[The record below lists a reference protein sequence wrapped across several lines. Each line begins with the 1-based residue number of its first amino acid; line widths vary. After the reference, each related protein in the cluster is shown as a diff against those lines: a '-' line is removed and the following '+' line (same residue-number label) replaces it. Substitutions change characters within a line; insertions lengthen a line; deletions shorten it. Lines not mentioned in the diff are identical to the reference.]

1 MANMLRALEAHVAL
15 FGMFDDPATEAT
27 IKKAIDKQKVPEMS
41 KKKLARKE
49 RDNLPDSAFGLPKM
63 RKYPLTDPDRVKN
76 AIKYF
81 KFCGKENRAE
91 LAKNIEKAAKKF
103 KIEIVVTRGNPIAD
117 YIKGVKEVAP
127 KKKPGPN
134 PKK

>member
-81 KFCGKENRAE
+81 KFCGKCVADAIFPRHDLMQQTAE
-91 LAKNIEKAAKKF
+91 YFFLKF
-103 KIEIVVTRGNPIAD
+103 IHFRELFF
-117 YIKGVKEVAP
+117 YIMLNCHETL
-127 KKKPGPN
+127 
-134 PKK
+134 